1 MSTRLSQDQ
10 KIVKPV
16 EANKGSR
23 RRSRIYLPVGFAV
36 LVLAQLTGEQIKTCL
51 HVTIPR
57 NVLGLFVL
65 LLGFNLRL
73 ISPQLVEDAAKR
85 LLFVLPALSIPLFVS
100 AIGRGQLWSHNGWA
114 FLAVILLAT
123 AGLWAFV
130 GPLAQHLLRKSIQ
143 DE

>member
-1 MSTRLSQDQ
+1 
-10 KIVKPV
+10 
-16 EANKGSR
+16 
-23 RRSRIYLPVGFAV
+23 LPVGFAV
-36 LVLAQLTGEQIKTCL
+36 LVLALLTGEQIKTCL
-51 HVTIPR
+51 HVPIPG

-65 LLGFNLRL
+65 LPGFYLRL

-130 GPLAQHLLRKSIQ
+130 GHSAQHLLRKSIQ

>member
-16 EANKGSR
+16 EANSGSSR
-23 RRSRIYLPVGFAV
+23 RSWIYLPVGFAV
-36 LVLAQLTGEQIKTCL
+36 LVLALLSGEQIKRYL
-51 HVTIPR
+51 HVPVPG

-65 LLGFNLRL
+65 LLGFYLRL

-100 AIGRGQLWSHNGWA
+100 AIIRGQLCSESGWA
-114 FLAVILLAT
+114 FLAAVLLAT
-123 AGLWAFV
+123 AGLWTFV
-130 GPLAQHLLRKSIQ
+130 GHLAQHLLRKSVQ